1 MEEEVDIK
9 VQKEYFEMARVLNKK
24 HTDLAELS
32 KQYVEN
38 INYLFDEA
46 TDTEVKK
53 KMLIVLATVDDVT
66 VYRTIENFS
75 KQNTPLQKWA
85 IIALQ
90 QSRMLLQP
98 IYWTILEFYF
108 HGFGGH
114 GLLLRYFCVF
124 FYRTPG
130 DLQTFQQ
137 NILTTETETAIKT
150 AQGSIEHV
158 EFKNDFATMLL
169 LLPLQTDLQ
178 PLFAGIIDEC
188 NQYGNFLH
196 ENMIITNVKK
206 LSEEEIYQLLQQ

>member
-1 MEEEVDIK
+1 MGNHCLTTIPD
-9 VQKEYFEMARVLNKK
+9 
-24 HTDLAELS
+24 
-32 KQYVEN
+32 
-38 INYLFDEA
+38 A
-46 TDTEVKK
+46 TSIQFTG
-53 KMLIVLATVDDVT
+53 
-66 VYRTIENFS
+66 RSWN
-75 KQNTPLQKWA
+75 
-85 IIALQ
+85 
-90 QSRMLLQP
+90 
-98 IYWTILEFYF
+98 FYF
-108 HGFGGH
+108 HGFG
-114 GLLLRYFCVF
+114 RARTFAPIF
-124 FYRTPG
+124 FVCFFIGTPG

-206 LSEEEIYQLLQQ
+206 LSEEEIYQLLRNKNQNTEIT